1 MRSVVMAEPATP
13 DNVLTSEELQ
23 EWHRGI
29 AEANRNNVFCH
40 CRGCEA
46 EWVASSPK
54 PCLTCGGKDI
64 EFILCWQFPDG

>member
-13 DNVLTSEELQ
+13 DSVLTPEELQ
-23 EWHRGI
+23 EWHRSI

>member
-1 MRSVVMAEPATP
+1 MAEPATP
-13 DNVLTSEELQ
+13 ESVLTSEELQ

-29 AEANRNNVFCH
+29 AEANRHNVFCY
-40 CRGCEA
+40 CRQCYA

-54 PCLTCGGKDI
+54 PCLVCGGQDI